1 MSEDRN
7 GDGARA
13 EALPA
18 AKEGIAFVLFGS
30 LFVAAAAAILFG
42 TLAVVRA
49 QGLPERTAS
58 LAALVA
64 FVACVAGGT
73 YLLVALDRR

>member
-1 MSEDRN
+1 M
-7 GDGARA
+7 DGHGANTPVRGP
-13 EALPA
+13 ERRWRGL
-18 AKEGIAFVLFGS
+18 LFGS
-30 LFVAAAAAILFG
+30 LFVAAAAAVLVG

-64 FVACVAGGT
+64 FVACVAGGA

>member
-1 MSEDRN
+1 MSGDRN

-18 AKEGIAFVLFGS
+18 AKKGVAFVLFGS
-30 LFVAAAAAILFG
+30 LFVAVGGVVLYG
-42 TLAVVRA
+42 TLAVV
-49 QGLPERTAS
+49 GSLDVPGRTAS
-58 LAALVA
+58 LAALIA

-73 YLLVALDRR
+73 YLLAALDRR

>member
-1 MSEDRN
+1 MSGDRTEDDRRSR
-7 GDGARA
+7 GLA
-13 EALPA
+13 AL
-18 AKEGIAFVLFGS
+18 KEGVAFVLVGS
-30 LFVAAAAAILFG
+30 LFVAVGGVVLYG
-42 TLAVVRA
+42 TLAVV
-49 QGLPERTAS
+49 GSLDVPGRTAS

>member
-1 MSEDRN
+1 MSGDRTEDDRRSR
-7 GDGARA
+7 GLAALKDGVT
-13 EALPA
+13 
-18 AKEGIAFVLFGS
+18 FVLFGS
-30 LFVAAAAAILFG
+30 LFVAAAAAVLFG

-58 LAALVA
+58 LAAIVA
-64 FVACVAGGT
+64 FIACVAGGT

>member
-1 MSEDRN
+1 MSGDRN
-7 GDGARA
+7 GNGARA

-18 AKEGIAFVLFGS
+18 AKKGIAFVLFGS
-30 LFVAAAAAILFG
+30 LFVAAAAAVLFG
-42 TLAVVRA
+42 TLAVVHA

-64 FVACVAGGT
+64 FVACVVGGT
-73 YLLVALDRR
+73 YLLVVLDRR

>member
-1 MSEDRN
+1 MSGDRN

-13 EALPA
+13 GALPA
-18 AKEGIAFVLFGS
+18 AKKGIAFVLFGS
-30 LFVAAAAAILFG
+30 LFVAAAAAVLFG

-58 LAALVA
+58 VAALVA
-64 FVACVAGGT
+64 FVACVAGGA

>member
-1 MSEDRN
+1 MSGDRN
-7 GDGARA
+7 GDGTRA
-13 EALPA
+13 EALLA
-18 AKEGIAFVLFGS
+18 AKKGIAFVLFGS
-30 LFVAAAAAILFG
+30 LFVVAAAAVLFG
-42 TLAVVRA
+42 TLAVVRT

-64 FVACVAGGT
+64 FVASVAGGA

>member
-1 MSEDRN
+1 MSGDRTEDDRRSR
-7 GDGARA
+7 GLA
-13 EALPA
+13 AL
-18 AKEGIAFVLFGS
+18 KEGVAFVLFGS
-30 LFVAAAAAILFG
+30 LFVAAAAAVLFA

-58 LAALVA
+58 LAALAA
-64 FVACVAGGT
+64 FVACVAGVV

>member
-1 MSEDRN
+1 M
-7 GDGARA
+7 
-13 EALPA
+13 
-18 AKEGIAFVLFGS
+18 LFGS
-30 LFVAAAAAILFG
+30 LFVAVGGAVLYG
-42 TLAVVRA
+42 TLAVV
-49 QGLPERTAS
+49 GSLDVPGRTAS

>member
-1 MSEDRN
+1 MSGDRN

-13 EALPA
+13 ETLLA
-18 AKEGIAFVLFGS
+18 AKKGIAFVLFGS
-30 LFVAAAAAILFG
+30 LFVAAAAAVLFG

-49 QGLPERTAS
+49 QGFPERTAS

-64 FVACVAGGT
+64 FVACVVGGT
-73 YLLVALDRR
+73 YLLVVLDRR

>member
-1 MSEDRN
+1 MSGDRTEDDRRSR
-7 GDGARA
+7 GLA
-13 EALPA
+13 AL
-18 AKEGIAFVLFGS
+18 KEGVAFVLFGS
-30 LFVAAAAAILFG
+30 LFVAVGGAVLYG
-42 TLAVVRA
+42 TLAVVGSLDVPGR
-49 QGLPERTAS
+49 PAS

>member
-1 MSEDRN
+1 MSGDRTEDDRRSR
-7 GDGARA
+7 GLA
-13 EALPA
+13 AL
-18 AKEGIAFVLFGS
+18 KEGVAFVLFGS
-30 LFVAAAAAILFG
+30 LFVAVGGVVLYG
-42 TLAVVRA
+42 TLAVV
-49 QGLPERTAS
+49 GSLDVPGRTAS

>member
-1 MSEDRN
+1 MSGDRN

-13 EALPA
+13 ETLLA
-18 AKEGIAFVLFGS
+18 AKKGIAFVLFGS
-30 LFVAAAAAILFG
+30 LFVAAAAAVLFG
-42 TLAVVRA
+42 TLVVVRA

-73 YLLVALDRR
+73 YLLVVLDRQ

>member
-1 MSEDRN
+1 MSGDRN
-7 GDGARA
+7 ADGARA
-13 EALPA
+13 ESRLA
-18 AKEGIAFVLFGS
+18 AKNGIAFVLFGS
-30 LFVAAAAAILFG
+30 LFVAAAAAVLFG

-64 FVACVAGGT
+64 FVACVAGGA